1 MSGENENLQS
11 ALRALAGETSG
22 AQASAHVRHALRA
35 ELRARSHRRRL
46 STWWPAAAAAA
57 LIIGIWLGMPR
68 KTVQPQPPTVA
79 VAEPEPAPSRTPEV
93 GTDREISQ
101 PAPAP
106 AITRAAAAFPKPS
119 RVRPSPER
127 SDEQPVTGTVHPL
140 TPWYFYTGLPVST
153 RGQVVRIRVSNETA
167 AQFGIIAESNAVPAQ
182 VFIGDDGVAR
192 AIRFIR

>member
-1 MSGENENLQS
+1 MSGENENLHS
-11 ALRALAGETSG
+11 ALKALAAETSG

-35 ELRARSHRRRL
+35 ELRARARRRRL
-46 STWWPAAAAAA
+46 STWWPVAAAAA
-57 LIIGIWLGMPR
+57 LIIGVWLGMPR
-68 KTVQPQPPTVA
+68 KAVQPQHPTVA
-79 VAEPEPAPSRTPEV
+79 VVEPEPARPSTPEV

-101 PAPAP
+101 PAPTP
-106 AITRAAAAFPKPS
+106 AITRAAASFPRPS

-127 SDEQPVTGTVHPL
+127 SEEQPVTGTVHPL